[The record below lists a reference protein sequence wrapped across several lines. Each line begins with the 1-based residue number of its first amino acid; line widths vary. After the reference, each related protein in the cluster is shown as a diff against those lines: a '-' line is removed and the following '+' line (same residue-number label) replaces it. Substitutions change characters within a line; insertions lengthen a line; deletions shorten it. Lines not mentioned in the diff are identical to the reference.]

1 MNDLKVFQNERFGA
15 VRTVIREGQ
24 PWFVAA
30 DVCKAL
36 EIGNTSKAMLRL
48 EEEEKKKITI
58 VTNGGGQPINCVNKN
73 GLMVLVLGSRKK
85 ERVSSF
91 KKWLMEEVF
100 PELGIIWRLDDIY
113 AQETVANDACLMMYN
128 SDQFGNVRV
137 KKDELG
143 EPWFV
148 ATDVCR
154 ILGLADTSQA
164 MERIDGTDK
173 RVFNGIRTASNTLS
187 AWCVNEPGLYTLI
200 MESIKPEAKEFR
212 RWITHEVIPAIRRHG
227 AYLTDEAT
235 DALFADPDTFAALAV
250 KWRDERKARL
260 EAEAQ
265 ARQHLEKIRQDA
277 PKVLFAS
284 SVEASSTGILIGAL
298 AKILRQNGVEV
309 GQNRLFERMRKDGYL
324 ISRPG
329 SDWNMPSQ
337 RSMEAGF
344 MRIKESTVT
353 HADGHIS
360 VNKTPIVTGKGQVFF
375 INKYRGAFGPERP
388 C

>member
-1 MNDLKVFQNERFGA
+1 MNDLQVFQNERFGE

-30 DVCKAL
+30 DVCRVL
-36 EIGNTSKAMLRL
+36 ELDPTATRRLDEDEKDTLRL
-48 EEEEKKKITI
+48 TQGTSGNPNVTI
-58 VTNGGGQPINCVNKN
+58 VNEP
-73 GLMVLVLGSRKK
+73 GLYVLVLGSR
-85 ERVSSF
+85 
-91 KKWLMEEVF
+91 
-100 PELGIIWRLDDIY
+100 
-113 AQETVANDACLMMYN
+113 
-128 SDQFGNVRV
+128 
-137 KKDELG
+137 
-143 EPWFV
+143 
-148 ATDVCR
+148 
-154 ILGLADTSQA
+154 
-164 MERIDGTDK
+164 
-173 RVFNGIRTASNTLS
+173 
-187 AWCVNEPGLYTLI
+187 
-200 MESIKPEAKEFR
+200 KPEAKEFR
-212 RWITHEVIPAIRRHG
+212 RWITHEVIPAIRKHG

-235 DALFADPDTFAALAV
+235 DALFAEPDTFAALAV

-265 ARQHLEKIRQDA
+265 ARQHLEKIQQDA

-284 SVEASSTGILIGAL
+284 SVEASSTCILIGAL

-360 VNKTPIVTGKGQVFF
+360 VNKTHVVTGKGQVFF
-375 INKYRGAFGPERP
+375 INKYRGAFGQEGP